1 MEESHTLKVVIYE
14 KEERTFTRK
23 KKEINCM
30 QEVYSIRGNGYSIKG
45 SHKILGA
52 DFNEMNSLIRHV
64 SS

>member
-14 KEERTFTRK
+14 NEERPLHG

-30 QEVYSIRGNGYSIKG
+30 QEVYSIRGKWLHIKG

-52 DFNEMNSLIRHV
+52 DFNVINSLIRQCIF
-64 SS
+64 